1 LDYAMRRRRMRWI
14 AQAQQGPPAPELNLI
29 AIKQRRRFADPLV
42 VDERAVKALEI
53 GDRELITAS
62 SDLGVTA
69 RNHGGIGIDDDFPF
83 GIATKA
89 RHFFVQSIWRVLS
102 RSRINQVQDGGPLR
116 RRRTRKFAA
125 EESESSAPAAGGN
138 WRRINHQTRIAK
150 RLHCAPCLTTFGST
164 AATGVCSM
172 LTTRRIGPPLPN

>member
-29 AIKQRRRFADPLV
+29 AIKQRRRLADALV

-83 GIATKA
+83 GIAPSA
-89 RHFFVQSIWRVLS
+89 SLLCQSIWRLCPVRES
-102 RSRINQVQDGGPLR
+102 IRSRRPECFAR
-116 RRRTRKFAA
+116 RRARKFAA
-125 EESESSAPAAGGN
+125 EESES
-138 WRRINHQTRIAK
+138 WRRRRAVTGA
-150 RLHCAPCLTTFGST
+150 GST
-164 AATGVCSM
+164 
-172 LTTRRIGPPLPN
+172 TRPGSRNVSIARHA